1 MIKYLPYTINYN
13 TKDET
18 LNHEI
23 VYHLEQARK
32 LLQQTKN
39 QGLYTPETHQS
50 ILSIEQALLYIN
62 HFYDRRAAKGIYTLP
77 VPEDLTDTIDYVS
90 KRGNTNLII
99 KIVEDSI
106 EGSTVLNAYNHE
118 DTYLQQE
125 IPFLLDFI
133 EHITGS
139 TPLYFIERKGDE
151 TNNNTDTIVVVL
163 PSNLG
168 VGTVHEISNY
178 AEVREKYLKDSTNV
192 EDYRGKDIDRVRFI
206 GLTDGKANSVYLPGS
221 TEYPENSFGFTSTA
235 SSNRFRTLVMDTIDY
250 AANNYNLKLL
260 GNPNNPGTFYYF
272 GDSDFFKTLGDGSA
286 PVVDFIIRKSLEL
299 LKRNF
304 I

>member
-1 MIKYLPYTINYN
+1 MIKYLPYTISYN
-13 TKDET
+13 TEDET

-32 LLQQTKN
+32 LLQQTKS
-39 QGLYTPETHQS
+39 QGLYTSETHQS

-77 VPEDLTDTIDYVS
+77 VPEDLTDTVDYVS
-90 KRGNTNLII
+90 RRGNTNLII

-106 EGSTVLNAYNHE
+106 EGPTIIDKYIHE
-118 DTYLQQE
+118 NTYLQQE

-133 EHITGS
+133 EYITGS
-139 TPLYFIERKGDE
+139 TPLYFIESKGNE
-151 TNNNTDTIVVVL
+151 TNNNTDAIVVLL
-163 PSNLG
+163 PHHLG
-168 VGTVHEISNY
+168 AGTAHEIFNY
-178 AEVREKYLKDSTNV
+178 TKVREEYLKDSTNV

-206 GLTDGKANSVYLPGS
+206 GLTNGKANSVYLPGS
-221 TEYPENSFGFTSTA
+221 AEYPENSFGFTSTA
-235 SSNRFRTLVMDTIDY
+235 SSNRFRTLVMDTIDH

-272 GDSDFFKTLGDGSA
+272 GDSDFFKLLENGSA
-286 PVVDFIIRKSLEL
+286 PVVDFIIGKSLEL